1 MKQQALTAHSPTI
14 NQCIPKFIAEKEG
27 KAERYQKQL
36 QFVLKEFGDLFGER
50 KPNEVTKEE
59 MRAFI
64 NGPRMNKRKPGQ
76 EIARTTRHNLYRAVC
91 AFYAYCLAEKWIMQN
106 PMETVN
112 APTAAKF
119 SPKILTIDEAQKL
132 LDHVAEKHID
142 MLGFVAL
149 GLFCGIRVQELC
161 RMRISDLQ
169 LESHDSKPY
178 ALLEESIT
186 KTKHPRNVR
195 IPHNCY
201 VWLNLWLD
209 KATVWV
215 SRNSPTRRPL
225 KDSDKIIP
233 VGDV

>member
-1 MKQQALTAHSPTI
+1 
-14 NQCIPKFIAEKEG
+14 
-27 KAERYQKQL
+27 
-36 QFVLKEFGDLFGER
+36 
-50 KPNEVTKEE
+50 
-59 MRAFI
+59 
-64 NGPRMNKRKPGQ
+64 
-76 EIARTTRHNLYRAVC
+76 
-91 AFYAYCLAEKWIMQN
+91 
-106 PMETVN
+106 
-112 APTAAKF
+112 
-119 SPKILTIDEAQKL
+119 
-132 LDHVAEKHID
+132 
-142 MLGFVAL
+142 VAL

-233 VGDV
+233 VGDVRPDGHPAHLASRATRLGFGEPREDVRLERGHRALNWLDDVGDVVEDKACLTACIERETAELRQPDEMLEVRTIQQEKLTCPSADATVGAAGHEGVSARGSCPARRTSIAAGAGP